1 MSEASGSGAVAS
13 VRAVR
18 RAAAILK
25 SFIGKPQQTLAEV
38 CAATDLDKGTTRR
51 LILTLMDERFLVQD
65 PGAKRYRLGPIFRRL
80 AANAADDAVITA
92 MNAGLAKAIE
102 NEKFKAYCESALV
115 NPSVMTPEETEAY
128 YTEQFDVYKGYLADF
143 IQ

>member
-1 MSEASGSGAVAS
+1 MANLNGFDATTVEPVNDFEPIPA
-13 VRAVR
+13 
-18 RAAAILK
+18 
-25 SFIGKPQQTLAEV
+25 GK
-38 CAATDLDKGTTRR
+38 
-51 LILTLMDERFLVQD
+51 
-65 PGAKRYRLGPIFRRL
+65 Y
-80 AANAADDAVITA
+80 DAVITA